1 MLWLRETPTS
11 SPAVFDTLQKLPTH
25 TVILHPTTSGQVLLC
40 FDKTVLYRTGLFK
53 VFCCRCCYFNNLS
66 TFSWNTEI
74 VLSVYVCGKPVYVC
88 GKPVYVCGKLLIT
101 MVLSSLD
108 VCFSLV

>member
-25 TVILHPTTSGQVLLC
+25 AVILHPTASGQVLLC

-53 VFCCRCCYFNNLS
+53 DFCCCCYFNNLS

-74 VLSVYVCGKPVYVC
+74 VLPVYVC
-88 GKPVYVCGKLLIT
+88 GKPVHVCGKPVHVCGKLLIT